1 MGTITRSHTFV
12 AGEKPTDDQWNVDI
26 DQAFTLINGNLD
38 ESNVDYSS
46 SDGIVTLQQTQ
57 TITGTKTFDAATTFN
72 TSILPDSTGGAD
84 MGSASQEWG
93 DVYVADD
100 KFRKFGSEQNE
111 FVGYDET
118 TTDSL
123 KFAATEGAGLAI
135 TLMADEGDDAGDE
148 WKLNVADGGTLTLGN
163 DIASAGTYV
172 TGLTITPN
180 STTAAWLMDFEGDID
195 VGGDTLSFNGAA
207 TIDTSG
213 NNALSL
219 DAGSATLTLDGG
231 TIESDATT
239 LSFDAATTID
249 TSGNNALSLDA
260 GSAVLTLDG
269 GTIESDASTFS
280 FDGAATI
287 DTSGNN
293 NLTLNAGTGT
303 IVATAGD
310 VTVFDDN
317 NNADVS
323 MSIGTSATEALVVQ
337 ALNGSSNKTLEE
349 LRFTT
354 KTASGTANHGKI
366 TFYIDEVEIGT
377 IDDGGIDLASGMT
390 FAINGSDLPSSAGDF
405 SGPGSSTDNAVVR
418 FDGTGGKTA
427 QNSGVAIDDSNNVS
441 GVGTLATTGDV
452 TIFDDANNADT
463 SLSIGTSATE
473 ALVVQA
479 LNGGSNKTLEELR
492 FTTKTASATGDHGKM
507 SFYVDEAE
515 IATIDDGGIDLA
527 SGKSFTVNGSAL
539 SSGISWDGSTANGVA
554 TYKDG
559 DEATVESNLTFDG
572 TTLSVGGVT
581 ETWDRPAIHLYKS
594 GERGGALIN
603 SSSSDAFLT
612 SNAYYNGGFKYTSTN
627 LSTLCGVD
635 ATGFKY
641 QYAASGTADSGITWT
656 TGMTIDTSGDVTVS
670 DGDLVIG
677 TSGHGIDFS
686 AHAHAGGMT
695 SELLDDYEEGT
706 WTAVIRYG
714 GDSGTAYS
722 VGNNACGYTKIGNIV
737 HFTCETEVTNPNAQN
752 SSATDGSA
760 NIILTGLPF
769 TSFTSVNRCPSP
781 NIRIN
786 LFNLANCA
794 GINGYIGNNNTWCAF
809 YKQMNNGTWTADVKS
824 AEIYQSSGSIWIN
837 VTGWYYTD

>member
-1 MGTITRSHTFV
+1 MGTITRSHTIV

-84 MGSASQEWG
+84 MGSASQAWG

-100 KFRKFGSEQNE
+100 KFIKIGSDQNV